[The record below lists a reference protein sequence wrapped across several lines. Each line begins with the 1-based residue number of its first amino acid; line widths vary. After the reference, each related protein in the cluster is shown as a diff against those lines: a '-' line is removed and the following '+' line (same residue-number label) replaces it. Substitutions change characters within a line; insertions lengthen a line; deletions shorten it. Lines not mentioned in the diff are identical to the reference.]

1 MLSLKPIFQY
11 ETTNSVIDWSFC
23 EMGKIS
29 VDVVRDVLQ
38 NLCPTVENMLLVE
51 SLDLE
56 HFVALIFLCDTL
68 LD

>member
-1 MLSLKPIFQY
+1 
-11 ETTNSVIDWSFC
+11 
-23 EMGKIS
+23 MGKIS